1 MNDIIRY
8 VNNILVILLKQL
20 LRNTVVVKMLHF
32 VYYFIR
38 IIIQNVFFL
47 FSTDQN
53 KILHI
58 KYVYI

>member
-32 VYYFIR
+32 VYYFIQ
-38 IIIQNVFFL
+38 IIIQNVLFL